1 MITLTKKE
9 ILEFL
14 KNTKNNFSKLPKE
27 IRESLIS
34 NMIQCTTQAINEVI
48 RKRLVKIEEVLVGAA
63 G

>member
-1 MITLTKKE
+1 MIALKKKE

-14 KNTKNNFSKLPKE
+14 KNTKNNFRKLPKE

-48 RKRLVKIEEVLVGAA
+48 KKRLIRMEEVLVGAA

>member
-1 MITLTKKE
+1 MLTLTKKE
-9 ILEFL
+9 IIEFL
-14 KNTKNNFSKLPKE
+14 KNTKSNFSKLPKE

-48 RKRLVKIEEVLVGAA
+48 RKRLIKMEEVLVGAA

>member
-1 MITLTKKE
+1 MIALTKKE

-14 KNTKNNFSKLPKE
+14 KNTKNNFSRLPKE

-34 NMIQCTTQAINEVI
+34 NMIQCTTQAINEVVK
-48 RKRLVKIEEVLVGAA
+48 KRLIKMEEVLVGAA

>member
-1 MITLTKKE
+1 MIALTKKE

-14 KNTKNNFSKLPKE
+14 KNTKSNFSRLPKE

-34 NMIQCTTQAINEVI
+34 NMIQCTTQAINEVVK
-48 RKRLVKIEEVLVGAA
+48 KRLIKMEEVLVGAA